1 MALTYDPKRQI
12 TKVSHRIRSG
22 DVPRALFTRRNAKD
36 PTYLPIYGSSELS
49 RFDPYHPSNFFHENP
64 QGFTPYLIGKGGSQ
78 SLIHAMNFAAHMD
91 ELKGK
96 KLVFIVSPQWFVK
109 WGSDENHFAPNYSAL
124 QALNLAYN
132 KEIDP
137 AVKKN

>member
-1 MALTYDPKRQI
+1 
-12 TKVSHRIRSG
+12 
-22 DVPRALFTRRNAKD
+22 
-36 PTYLPIYGSSELS
+36 
-49 RFDPYHPSNFFHENP
+49 
-64 QGFTPYLIGKGGSQ
+64 
-78 SLIHAMNFAAHMD
+78 MD

-124 QALNLAYN
+124 QALDLAYN

-137 AVKKN
+137 AVKKELIKRIMKFKAVKNDMVITELFKAELSGNKFAYGAISPMQKCIMACFKRKTCTIRSGLGMSASFVRLLQ